1 MVGQVVTQLQLM
13 DQYGLLKRGVFYISG
28 YFGNIFFSLVSM
40 YLNHEFRKEL
50 VFECWLIV
58 VEF

>member
-28 YFGNIFFSLVSM
+28 YFGNIFFFFSI
-40 YLNHEFRKEL
+40 H
-50 VFECWLIV
+50 VFEPRVL
-58 VEF
+58 